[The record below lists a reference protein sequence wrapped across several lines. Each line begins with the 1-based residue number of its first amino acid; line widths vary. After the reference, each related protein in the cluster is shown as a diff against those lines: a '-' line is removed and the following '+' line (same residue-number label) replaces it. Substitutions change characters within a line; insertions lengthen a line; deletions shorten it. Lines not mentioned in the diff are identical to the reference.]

1 MSEKKIIKK
10 TLRYVFN
17 TRELADIADK
27 VSQLVRE
34 VEDRESIKKAVAS
47 QLKADLEQSVNDLRV
62 QSGKHR
68 DGYEYRDVDCEVEKN
83 FRMGL
88 VTTTRLDT
96 GEIIEERAMTT
107 EERQQALKLEPEN
120 EPVQEPDSRPET
132 DDDTDDG
139 DGDGDA
145 PINIEM

>member
-1 MSEKKIIKK
+1 MSEKKIVKK

-34 VEDRESIKKAVAS
+34 VEDREARKKAVAA
-47 QLKADLEQSVNDLRV
+47 QLKAELEQAVNELRMM
-62 QSGKHR
+62 SGKHR

-96 GEIIEERAMTT
+96 GEIVGERAMTT
-107 EERQQALKLEPEN
+107 EERQQALKLEPN
-120 EPVQEPDSRPET
+120 SSPEIE
-132 DDDTDDG
+132 DAVDEG
-139 DGDGDA
+139 DGDD
-145 PINIEM
+145 PINIEV